1 MAQFGEATFIST
13 SATFWL
19 TMEDLFESRQL
30 GAVQSWHLPTSE
42 VNAGRAIAAS
52 PRQEAL
58 PAASPNVAE
67 SVPMDRKA
75 IGQSDSP
82 PQGLPFLLKARR
94 YFKLLPLKQALT
106 APPVPA
112 VVPVLDTTKALPEA
126 QSGSS
131 LLPVSSS
138 PTIASDWIEA
148 VVVPVGYVKHPLER
162 VLEWVDRLMFWLEEA
177 TIATGRWLKRHW

>member
-1 MAQFGEATFIST
+1 
-13 SATFWL
+13 
-19 TMEDLFESRQL
+19 
-30 GAVQSWHLPTSE
+30 
-42 VNAGRAIAAS
+42 
-52 PRQEAL
+52 
-58 PAASPNVAE
+58 
-67 SVPMDRKA
+67 
-75 IGQSDSP
+75 
-82 PQGLPFLLKARR
+82 
-94 YFKLLPLKQALT
+94 
-106 APPVPA
+106 VPA